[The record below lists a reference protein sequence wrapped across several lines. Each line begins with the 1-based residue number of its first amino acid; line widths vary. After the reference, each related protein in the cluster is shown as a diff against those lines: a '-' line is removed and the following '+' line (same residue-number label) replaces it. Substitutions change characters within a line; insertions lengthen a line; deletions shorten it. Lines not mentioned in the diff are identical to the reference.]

1 MIASATEHQFIAYFH
16 PIKPVLF
23 SFLGLDPWI
32 TLGVVIV
39 IAICIYHNVSNYDSI
54 TRQMDTLFRRY
65 LYFRNDKQITLK
77 MHEQDEKIRNEI
89 LKSISTSWKH
99 FRRSHG
105 ELAEAL
111 FGNIR
116 KMLFVYYVILG
127 ILLINTFRVYV
138 TDWLKTGVVPATL
151 EIAIKEGPNYL
162 LLALGFLLVRLQTRR
177 RRGGNGRPYE
187 IELETIFANIGG
199 QDRTL
204 YDEFKPIDEREPEG
218 EVGSEEGGRS
228 SSKTE
233 VEEEGQ

>member
-1 MIASATEHQFIAYFH
+1 MIASATEHQLIAYLH

-23 SFLGLDPWI
+23 SLLGLDAWI

-39 IAICIYHNVSNYDSI
+39 IAVCIYRNVSNYDSI
-54 TRQMDTLFRRY
+54 TQQMDTLFRRY

-77 MHEQDEKIRNEI
+77 MHEQDEKIRKEI

-105 ELAEAL
+105 ELTEAL

-151 EIAIKEGPNYL
+151 EIAIREGPNYL

-187 IELETIFANIGG
+187 IELETIFADIGG

-204 YDEFKPIDEREPEG
+204 YDEFEPIDEREPEG
-218 EVGSEEGGRS
+218 KVGSEEGGRS
-228 SSKTE
+228 SSKNE